1 MRLGI
6 QRRRGALRDLAGVV
20 VGTLGLAGCA
30 PSGPEPWGP
39 LDDLERMAFV
49 EFAGTPE
56 FLANALADPRSDPR
70 SPAVRFLTEALT
82 VLGGDWVDVFR
93 PSVADGSTG
102 AQTIRGVLGLFQVDE
117 RSPIDRTLARW
128 YLDTALDL
136 AWAVGFGLITDLM
149 TDQWGLDGARTQAS
163 GVLARGLLVDRF
175 EVTRAE
181 WLRWR
186 ASGAA
191 VEDPLLLEHSE
202 AWGGTDGR
210 HPATFMDHREAQA
223 FATWKGMRLP
233 SPEEWL
239 HIARGPHDRRFPWG
253 SRWRTSAANSLDLG
267 ASGTLPVGTF
277 ESGATDEGVYDV
289 YGNVWEW
296 TLRPPRLEIR
306 DLDSA
311 LVRGDVPLVLGG
323 SHSTRLQ
330 TAGITRDGLP
340 VVESRHPAARGDDVG
355 LRCVVEARAW
365 LERHGGACLEARN
378 GRRRLVE
385 VGRRWGRAA
394 VPFLLACV
402 ELEDARSAVE
412 PLLEGAR
419 P

>member
-1 MRLGI
+1 MRLAI
-6 QRRRGALRDLAGVV
+6 HRRQGALGSLAGVV
-20 VGTLGLAGCA
+20 LSALPLSTCA
-30 PSGPEPWGP
+30 PAGPEPWGR

-70 SPAVRFLTEALT
+70 SPAVRFLSEVLRF
-82 VLGGDWVDVFR
+82 LGGDWVEVFR
-93 PSVADGSTG
+93 TSTKSTTGETEDVG
-102 AQTIRGVLGLFQVDE
+102 AIGGVLGLFQVQE

-136 AWAVGFGLITDLM
+136 AFAVGFGLITD
-149 TDQWGLDGARTQAS
+149 QWGVDGARTQES

-175 EVTRAE
+175 EVTQAE

-186 ASGAA
+186 GSGEA
-191 VEDPLLLEHSE
+191 VEGELLLEHSKG
-202 AWGGTDGR
+202 WGASDGR
-210 HPATFMDHREAQA
+210 HPATFMDHGEARA
-223 FATWKGMRLP
+223 FAAWKGMRLP
-233 SPEEWL
+233 TPEEWL

-253 SRWRTSAANSLDLG
+253 SRWRISAANSLDLG

-296 TLRPPRLEIR
+296 TSRPPRLAIR
-306 DLDSA
+306 DLESA
-311 LVRGDVPLVLGG
+311 PVRLDVPVVLGG
-323 SHSTRLQ
+323 SHATRLQ

-340 VVESRHPAARGDDVG
+340 VVESRHPWARGDDVG
-355 LRCVVEARAW
+355 LRCVVGARTW
-365 LERHGGACLEARN
+365 LERHGDACLASRD
-378 GRRRLVE
+378 GRRRLVA
-385 VGRRWGRAA
+385 VGRRWGLSA
-394 VPFLLACV
+394 VPFLLACG
-402 ELEDARSAVE
+402 ELEGLRGVVD